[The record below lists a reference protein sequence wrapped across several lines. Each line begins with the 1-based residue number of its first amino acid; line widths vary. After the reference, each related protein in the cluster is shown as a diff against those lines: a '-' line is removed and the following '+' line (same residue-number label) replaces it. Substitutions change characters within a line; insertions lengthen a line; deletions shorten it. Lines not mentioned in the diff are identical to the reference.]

1 MQIFENLHAFLW
13 SNPNENNCNTYLI
26 NGDYKI
32 LIDPGHFH
40 LLDHVLKGLSALSL
54 DPGDIDLVIITHGH
68 PDHMEGIKKFAGTS
82 TRIAVSKIE
91 MDFIQQAAPHYGEA
105 LGITR
110 FQPDFFLEEGDLKL
124 GDMNFR
130 VINTPGHSPGS
141 VCLYWPENKVLFT
154 GDVVFNQGVGRTD
167 LPGGNGRELKESIKL
182 LSGLE
187 VEHLL
192 TGHGDIVSG
201 RELVASNFEFIE
213 RFWFDYL

>member
-13 SNPNENNCNTYLI
+13 TNPNENNCNTYLI

-32 LIDPGHFH
+32 LIDPGHYNLFE
-40 LLDHVLKGLSALSL
+40 HVLEGLSALSL
-54 DPGDIDLVIITHGH
+54 SLEDIDLVIITHGH
-68 PDHMEGIKKFAGTS
+68 PDHMEGIKKFAGAS

-91 MDFIQQAAPHYGEA
+91 MNFIQQAAPHYGEA

-110 FQPDFFLEEGDLKL
+110 FQPDLFLQEGDLKL

-141 VCLYWPENKVLFT
+141 VCLYWLDNKVLFT

>member
-13 SNPNENNCNTYLI
+13 TNPNENNCNTYLI

-32 LIDPGHFH
+32 LIDPGHYNLFE
-40 LLDHVLKGLSALSL
+40 HVLEGLSALSL
-54 DPGDIDLVIITHGH
+54 SLEDIDLVIITHGH
-68 PDHMEGIKKFAGTS
+68 PDHMEGIKKFAGAS

-91 MDFIQQAAPHYGEA
+91 MNFIQQAAPHYGEA

-110 FQPDFFLEEGDLKL
+110 FQPDLFLQEGDLKL

-141 VCLYWPENKVLFT
+141 VCLYWLDNKVLFT

-192 TGHGDIVSG
+192 TGHGDIISG

>member
-13 SNPNENNCNTYLI
+13 TNPNENNCNTYLI

-32 LIDPGHFH
+32 LIDPGHYNLFE
-40 LLDHVLKGLSALSL
+40 HVLEGLSALSL
-54 DPGDIDLVIITHGH
+54 SLEDIDLVIITHGH

-91 MDFIQQAAPHYGEA
+91 MNFIQQAAPHYGEA

-110 FQPDFFLEEGDLKL
+110 FQPDLFLQEGDLKL

-141 VCLYWPENKVLFT
+141 VCLYWLDNKVLFT

-167 LPGGNGRELKESIKL
+167 LPGGNGLELKESIKL

-192 TGHGDIVSG
+192 TGHGDIISG